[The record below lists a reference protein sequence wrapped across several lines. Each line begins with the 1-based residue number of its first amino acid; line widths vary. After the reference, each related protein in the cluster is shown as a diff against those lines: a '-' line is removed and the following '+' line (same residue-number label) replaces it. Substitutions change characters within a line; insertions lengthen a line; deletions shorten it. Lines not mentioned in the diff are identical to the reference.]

1 VDYFKTEE
9 MTSNEVR
16 DSLKKVYE
24 ILIKH
29 NVDCLLVGGT
39 AVGFYG
45 YQRISGISV
54 LTPEV
59 KSDLDFWYNPTTEN
73 FFKIV
78 RALSELK
85 IDTTELDKII
95 FDPHK
100 TYLKISFEKFHL
112 DFLPQMKGL
121 SSYSNSK
128 KNARK
133 EIVDGNELF
142 IIGLSDLIANKIA
155 IGRNIDKDDL
165 NYLSNLQKNK

>member
-1 VDYFKTEE
+1 
-9 MTSNEVR
+9 MISNEVR
-16 DSLKKVYE
+16 DSLKEVSGV
-24 ILIKH
+24 LIKN

-54 LTPEV
+54 LTQEV

-73 FFKIV
+73 FFNIV
-78 RALSELK
+78 KALRELK
-85 IDTTELDKII
+85 IDTVELDKII
-95 FDPHK
+95 FDPLK

-112 DFLPQMKGL
+112 DFLPQMRGL
-121 SSYSNSK
+121 TSYSSSK

-155 IGRNIDKDDL
+155 IGRDIDKDDL
-165 NYLSNLQKNK
+165 NYLSNLQKTK